1 MKPMN
6 QKAMRAFFL
15 LLVTLSILSLKGIS
29 QNEIFYR
36 VRADFSIKEKS
47 TEGKSSLTMGQ
58 VYYDKLKKKLM
69 YNILFPEKEMWLFKD
84 TLQYKIKPSGV
95 EKKPLLPGFI
105 DFSIFNLALNNN
117 LKDYGLK
124 KTMFS
129 LKEVTKDQDMVIS
142 TWVPKKEYEKVLGE
156 VKISIVKNRLNGVIF
171 YGPDRKIIGKQIF
184 SNYVS
189 IKGFEFPAE
198 ILHIAYLKNGQ
209 EIHQLTTF
217 KNIKVNDWNEA
228 SFYDYPV
235 PR

>member
-1 MKPMN
+1 MYHKN
-6 QKAMRAFFL
+6 TKAMKACHLIL
-15 LLVTLSILSLKGIS
+15 LFSILLSLKGIS
-29 QNEIFYR
+29 QNDIFYR

-47 TEGKSSLTMGQ
+47 SEGKSSLTMGH
-58 VYYDKLKKKLM
+58 VYYDKLKKKLL
-69 YNILFPEKEMWLFKD
+69 YNILFPEKEIWLLKD
-84 TLQYKIKPSGV
+84 TIQYKIKSASV
-95 EKKPLLPGFI
+95 DKKPLLPGFI

-156 VKISIVKNRLNGVIF
+156 VKISIVNNRLNGVIF
-171 YGPDRKIIGKQIF
+171 YDPAKKMIGKQIF
-184 SNYVS
+184 SNYVN
-189 IKGFEFPAE
+189 IKGFEFPSE
-198 ILHIAYLKNGQ
+198 ILHIAFLKNGQ

-228 SFYDYPV
+228 SYYDYTI